1 MESGQKQKGVWGRVK
16 HFIRTLSFARVFVLG
31 FVLAIFFGS
40 FALYL
45 SEWNSGKLSY
55 INALYLSGSALCVTG
70 LSPIPISNLSFSS
83 QLVIVTLIQMGGLG
97 IISVTVIIGYL
108 VQFGLSR
115 NTGFVAFTSAAID
128 RDSEKE
134 GIDQTKI
141 IRMLKAILNISIT
154 MEALG
159 AIGLYL
165 HLPKQLPGSVDR
177 AFLSIFTS
185 ISAFNNAGFS
195 IVDDLAF
202 LKHDSFSLLI
212 ISTLVILGG
221 IGFPVIIL
229 IEKYFLT
236 ILKELANQLE
246 VFAETIMLRLIM
258 TNKVTDRL
266 QGWLEKPTELS
277 ASLMTRIEEYN
288 EHLYGESGRSQ
299 TKLILYGTFL
309 LLLVGFIGIF
319 WQEVTNGNSLKPLA
333 LSEQITNAF
342 FVSVCARTAG
352 FAVFDLTQ
360 FTDSSI
366 VIITMLMFIGGGPQ
380 GTAGGIKI
388 TTFGL
393 LLAYLKNVIQP
404 SSPVKIFG
412 ETVSKNSV
420 AIAIRVYFLASILLA
435 SLFLVLVILD
445 NNHHALQNIFFEL
458 VSAFS
463 TVGFSLNLTPHLGEL
478 EKIIYTMIMLMGRVG
493 IFNVLIAFTGHS
505 GVPKLGGVD
514 DGIKIQ
520 IG

>member
-1 MESGQKQKGVWGRVK
+1 LVFPAIGNTFCQIPRKASLVKYLGFLARQREWLEVESGETNLGIFEKTRKAFEK
-16 HFIRTLSFARVFVLG
+16 LSFARVVVLG
-31 FVLAIFFGS
+31 FVCAIFLGS
-40 FALYL
+40 FALYV

-70 LSPIPISNLSFSS
+70 LSPLPISTLSYSS
-83 QLVIVTLIQMGGLG
+83 QCIIMTLIQMGGLG

-134 GIDQTKI
+134 AIDQTKI
-141 IRMLKAILNISIT
+141 IRMLKAILNISVT

-159 AIGLYL
+159 AVGLYL
-165 HLPKQLPGSVDR
+165 HMPNPLPVSADR
-177 AFLSIFTS
+177 LFLSIFTAV
-185 ISAFNNAGFS
+185 SAFNNAGFS

-202 LKHDSFSLLI
+202 LKDDSVSLLI
-212 ISTLVILGG
+212 ISLLVILGG

-229 IEKYFLT
+229 LEKILLT
-236 ILKELANQLE
+236 LINKLAIRMEILS
-246 VFAETIMLRLIM
+246 ETIMLRLILQ
-258 TNKVTDRL
+258 NKVTGRL
-266 QGWLEKPTELS
+266 QYWLEKPTELS
-277 ASLMTRIEEYN
+277 FRLMARIEDYN
-288 EHLYGESGRSQ
+288 EHLHGESGRSQ
-299 TKLILYGTFL
+299 TKLILYGTLIL
-309 LLLVGFIGIF
+309 LLAGFFGIF
-319 WQEVTNGNSLKPLA
+319 WQEAYHSSSFKSMSFTSKL
-333 LSEQITNAF
+333 TNAF

-352 FAVFDLTQ
+352 FGVVDLTQ

-393 LLAYLKNVIQP
+393 LLGYLKNVIQP
-404 SSPVKIFG
+404 ANPVKIFG

-435 SLFLVLVILD
+435 SLFLVLVVLD
-445 NNHHALQNIFFEL
+445 NNQHSMENIFFEL
-458 VSAFS
+458 VSAFFYGWVFPKPNAS
-463 TVGFSLNLTPHLGEL
+463 
-478 EKIIYTMIMLMGRVG
+478 IGR
-493 IFNVLIAFTGHS
+493 T
-505 GVPKLGGVD
+505 
-514 DGIKIQ
+514 
-520 IG
+520 